1 MNHSI
6 EELKQIAKNIR
17 IDIIEMLFV
26 AGSGHTAGPL
36 GLADIMTAFY
46 FEILMPEDKLILSC
60 GHYVPVRYAAMAER
74 GIIPKEELMTLRKFD
89 SRLQGHPDRRF
100 LPELETTSG
109 PLGSG
114 LAQAAG
120 IALAAR
126 MDDKKEMKIY
136 CITSDGEHN
145 EGNHWEAVMFAAK
158 YKLANLISIVD
169 KNNIQIDG
177 KTTEVMP
184 IDPLADKYRAFNWNV
199 IEIGGNNFKE
209 ILTAF
214 ENAKTEAQKPTVI
227 IANTI
232 SGKGVSFME
241 NDYTWHGK
249 APNKEEAQKALEELN
264 AK

>member
-1 MNHSI
+1 
-6 EELKQIAKNIR
+6 
-17 IDIIEMLFV
+17 
-26 AGSGHTAGPL
+26 
-36 GLADIMTAFY
+36 
-46 FEILMPEDKLILSC
+46 
-60 GHYVPVRYAAMAER
+60 
-74 GIIPKEELMTLRKFD
+74 MTLRKFD

-126 MDDKKEMKIY
+126 MNGKEMKIY

-184 IDPLADKYRAFNWNV
+184 IDPLTDKYRAFNWNV
-199 IEIGGNNFKE
+199 IEIGGNNFEE

-214 ENAKTEAQKPTVI
+214 ENAKTETQKPTVI

-232 SGKGVSFME
+232 PGKGVSFME